1 MLKSYGFAFAGLVA
15 IGAGAVAPGSLSVWV
30 KSALTIAIIAICV
43 LLYLFVRNQR
53 IKTDEGFAI
62 LRTLEKHWGVI
73 KSDEAQTEFSLLPP
87 KWCRPVRLHGGLT
100 PADWYQVGGTWSLG
114 GLILLAIWLL
124 PLNGNAV

>member
-1 MLKSYGFAFAGLVA
+1 
-15 IGAGAVAPGSLSVWV
+15 
-30 KSALTIAIIAICV
+30 
-43 LLYLFVRNQR
+43 VRNQR

-73 KSDEAQTEFSLLPP
+73 NSDEAQAEFSLLPP
-87 KWCRPVRLHGGLT
+87 KWCRPVRLYGGLT